1 MDVSLILHE
10 MGQKARRAAAELALA
25 TSEAKDAA
33 LRAMASELRAHKAE
47 ILEANRL
54 DVTEAEAEGLN
65 KAMVQ
70 RLTLDDKQIEGMA
83 KGIEEVAALPDPIG
97 RGVSSHISPEG
108 LEISQVRV
116 PLGVI
121 GVIYE
126 SRPNVT
132 ADTAS
137 LCLKSGNAVI
147 LRGGSEAVNSNRI
160 IAKILNEAAL
170 AEGMPDGCIQLLD
183 FNGREF
189 TTALMELEDLDV
201 LVPRGGTG
209 LKAAVKAHCK
219 VPYIMTGDGVCH
231 IYFAPS
237 ADSEMCMQC
246 RRDAA
251 VPRGLRAGAASGC
264 LHCSGSARRRA
275 SRRQESLRADRDEAG
290 YGR

>member
-1 MDVSLILHE
+1 MNMDVSLILHE
-10 MGQKARRAAAELALA
+10 MGQNARRAAAELALCSSG
-25 TSEAKDAA
+25 TKDKA

-54 DVTEAEAEGLN
+54 DVTEAEADGLN
-65 KAMVQ
+65 KAMIQ

-97 RGVSSHISPEG
+97 RGVSSHVSPEG

-137 LCLKSGNAVI
+137 LCLKAGNAVI

-170 AEGMPDGCIQLLD
+170 AAGLPEGSIQLLD
-183 FNGREF
+183 LTGR
-189 TTALMELEDLDV
+189 
-201 LVPRGGTG
+201 
-209 LKAAVKAHCK
+209 
-219 VPYIMTGDGVCH
+219 
-231 IYFAPS
+231 
-237 ADSEMCMQC
+237 
-246 RRDAA
+246 
-251 VPRGLRAGAASGC
+251 
-264 LHCSGSARRRA
+264 
-275 SRRQESLRADRDEAG
+275 
-290 YGR
+290 